1 MENWQDKEAF
11 KARVQEWAGKMDIII
26 HSITMRK
33 MKSKWASCST
43 NGNMTFN
50 SELLDLSQRIGDYV
64 IVHELLHFRAPNHG
78 RLWKSLMRGYLGEY
92 EIVER
97 ELKSSGREIRFGS
110 KSKE

>member
-1 MENWQDKEAF
+1 METWQDKEAF
-11 KARVQEWAGKMDIII
+11 KARVQEWARKMDIII

-50 SELLDLSQRIGDYV
+50 TELLELSRRIGDYV

-92 EIVER
+92 EVVER
-97 ELKSSGREIRFGS
+97 ELKAIYSQRV
-110 KSKE
+110 KKTKE